1 MLLSHDSPWGL
12 LTKRKRKITT
22 KITRMIM
29 RYGSNR
35 VNNYYVVLW
44 DGRNAHI
51 EQLLEEN
58 ILIAKFKSSHN
69 TVKNNILLCIVPV
82 EMIGL

>member
-1 MLLSHDSPWGL
+1 
-12 LTKRKRKITT
+12 
-22 KITRMIM
+22 M

-35 VNNYYVVLW
+35 VNNYYAVRW

-58 ILIAKFKSSHN
+58 ILIAQFKSSHN
-69 TVKNNILLCIVPV
+69 TVKNIF
-82 EMIGL
+82 